1 MVNQNKVWI
10 PNGTEAVFADYSNQD
25 VEEYR
30 GNPFIEAL
38 PPIFSKEQ
46 AIDKLAHYPTFDR
59 AERNLES
66 HIRLHLIQRLF
77 QYYQPTFH
85 TLDLESRVSRMI
97 RMGYVHRNPLTPDF
111 VKSLKENY
119 QYIKKGIVNIPGS
132 ISNKNT
138 SSAMTI
144 LGPSGL
150 GKSRMINVILSTMPQ
165 VIVHSRFKGSD
176 FNMYQLTWLKIDC
189 SFDGNIK
196 GICIDA
202 FRSIDSKL
210 GTNYY
215 KKFGS
220 ARQPIA
226 SMQPAL
232 AQMLQV
238 HGVGL
243 LVIDEVQSLSVAKS
257 GGAEKVMNFFHYL
270 TNLGIP
276 ILLIGTPKALPYL
289 RGDFRQA
296 RRGSN
301 QGDLIL
307 KRMQRDLNWDLIIEG
322 MWDYQWVQ
330 KPTPLTEELNE
341 TLYLQSGGITD
352 IAIKLFFMAQVRAI
366 SSGKE
371 EITPELI
378 KKVAKEN
385 LQLIQPMIKAI
396 NSGDIKAISRYED
409 ITPIDIEGFMNQ
421 ESNSVAMTQKIKE
434 LQQAKKKQEKG
445 LKESIKEQAILNLIE
460 LDVEPR
466 KAKKFVESVIKQ
478 YGQGLDVK
486 GVVKE
491 AFKLSIEDDDN
502 PLPNKKA
509 TKIELQNKHDLR
521 VIVSEGKTTGLSAH
535 EALKEKGIIKVIEDD
550 SFRVG

>member
-1 MVNQNKVWI
+1 MANQNKVLI
-10 PNGTEAVFADYSNQD
+10 PNGTEAVFAEYTDQE
-25 VEEYR
+25 VEEYK

-46 AIDKLAHYPTFDR
+46 AIDKLAHYPTFDK
-59 AERNLES
+59 AERNLDS

-85 TLDLESRVSRMI
+85 TLDLESRISRMI
-97 RMGYVHRNPLTPDF
+97 RMGYVHRNPIKPEFT
-111 VKSLKENY
+111 KSLKGNY
-119 QYIKKGIVNIPGS
+119 RYIKNGIVDMTEN

-150 GKSRMINVILSTMPQ
+150 GKSRMVNVILSTMPQ
-165 VIVHSRFKGSD
+165 VVVHSRYENYD
-176 FNMYQLTWLKIDC
+176 LNMYQLTWLKIDC

-210 GTNYY
+210 GTSYY
-215 KKFGS
+215 KKFDS
-220 ARQPIA
+220 ARQSIA

-232 AQMLQV
+232 AQVLQV

-270 TNLGIP
+270 ANMGIP

-296 RRGSN
+296 RRGSS
-301 QGDLIL
+301 QGDLIM
-307 KRMQRDLNWDLIIEG
+307 KRMEKDLNWELIIEG
-322 MWDYQWVQ
+322 MWDYQWVR
-330 KPTPLTEELNE
+330 KPNSLTEELNE
-341 TLYLQSGGITD
+341 SLYLQSGGITD
-352 IAIKLFFMAQVRAI
+352 IAIKLFFMTQVRAI

-378 KKVAKEN
+378 NKVAKEN

-396 NSGDIKAISRYED
+396 NSGDIKAVSRYED

-434 LQQAKKKQEKG
+434 LQQAKKKQKKGEK
-445 LKESIKEQAILNLIE
+445 ENIREHAILNLIA
-460 LDVEPR
+460 LDVKPR
-466 KAKKFVESVIKQ
+466 KATKFVETVIKQ
-478 YGQGLDVK
+478 YGQDLA
-486 GVVKE
+486 VKE
-491 AFKLSIEDDDN
+491 IVKKAYKLSVIEEDS
-502 PLPNKKA
+502 PPPSKKP
-509 TKIELQNKHDLR
+509 KKMELQNKHDLR
-521 VIVSEGKTTGLSAH
+521 VIVSEGKTAGLSAH
-535 EALKEKGIIKVIEDD
+535 EALKEKGIIKIIEDD
-550 SFRVG
+550 SFSLG

>member
-1 MVNQNKVWI
+1 MANQNKLLI
-10 PNGTEAVFADYSNQD
+10 PNGTEAVFAEYTDQE
-25 VEEYR
+25 VEEYK

-59 AERNLES
+59 AERNLDS

-97 RMGYVHRNPLTPDF
+97 RMGYVHRNPLKPEF
-111 VKSLKENY
+111 INVLKGNY
-119 QYIKKGIVNIPGS
+119 QYIKNGIVDMSES

-165 VIVHSRFKGSD
+165 VVVHSRYKNSD

-270 TNLGIP
+270 ANVGIP

-296 RRGSN
+296 RRGSS
-301 QGDLIL
+301 QGDLIM
-307 KRMQRDLNWDLIIEG
+307 KRMEKDLNWDLIIEG
-322 MWDYQWVQ
+322 MWDYQWVR
-330 KPTPLTEELNE
+330 KPTLLTEELNE
-341 TLYLQSGGITD
+341 SLYLQSGGITD
-352 IAIKLFFMAQVRAI
+352 IAIKLFFMTQVRAI

-371 EITPELI
+371 ELTPALI
-378 KKVAKEN
+378 NKVAKEN

-409 ITPIDIEGFMNQ
+409 ITPIDIEGFISQ

-445 LKESIKEQAILNLIE
+445 WKENIREQAILNLIE

-466 KAKKFVESVIKQ
+466 KAKKFVESVIIQ

-486 GVVKE
+486 EIVKE
-491 AFKLSIEDDDN
+491 SFKLSIIEEDN
-502 PLPNKKA
+502 PPPSKKSK
-509 TKIELQNKHDLR
+509 KIELQNKHDLR
-521 VIVSEGKTTGLSAH
+521 VIVSEGKTVGLSAH
-535 EALKEKGIIKVIEDD
+535 EVLKEKGIIKVIEDD
-550 SFRVG
+550 SFSVG

>member
-1 MVNQNKVWI
+1 MAYQNKVWI
-10 PNGTEAVFADYSNQD
+10 PNGTEAVFAEYSDQD
-25 VEEYR
+25 VDEYKE
-30 GNPFIEAL
+30 NPFIEAL

-46 AIDKLAHYPTFDR
+46 AIDKLAYYPKFDK
-59 AERNLES
+59 AERNLDS
-66 HIRLHLIQRLF
+66 HIRLHIVQRLF
-77 QYYQPTFH
+77 QYYQPTFY

-97 RMGYVHRNPLTPDF
+97 RMGYVHRNPMKPEF
-111 VKSLKENY
+111 IKALKENH
-119 QYIKKGIVNIPGS
+119 QYIKNGIVDMSEN

-150 GKSRMINVILSTMPQ
+150 GKSRMINVILSTVPQ
-165 VIVHSRFKGSD
+165 VIVHSRYKNSD
-176 FNMYQLTWLKIDC
+176 FNMYQLTWLKVDC

-202 FRSIDSKL
+202 FRSIDSTL

-270 TNLGIP
+270 ANMGIP

-296 RRGSN
+296 RRGSS
-301 QGDLIL
+301 QGDLIMN
-307 KRMQRDLNWDLIIEG
+307 RMEKDLNWNLIIEG
-322 MWDYQWVQ
+322 MWDYQWVR

-341 TLYLQSGGITD
+341 LLYMQSGGITD
-352 IAIKLFFMAQVRAI
+352 IAVKLFFMAQVRAI
-366 SSGKE
+366 SSSKE
-371 EITPELI
+371 EITPALI
-378 KKVAKEN
+378 KKVAKDN

-396 NSGDIKAISRYED
+396 NSGDIRAISRYED
-409 ITPIDIEGFMNQ
+409 ITPINIEDFMSR
-421 ESNSVAMTQKIKE
+421 ESNSMAMTQKIRE
-434 LQQAKKKQEKG
+434 IQQAKKKQDEVRKADMR
-445 LKESIKEQAILNLIE
+445 EQAIINLIE

-466 KAKKFVESVIKQ
+466 KAKKYVETTIKQ
-478 YGQGLDVK
+478 FGQGLDIK
-486 GVVKE
+486 GVTKE
-491 AFKLSIEDDDN
+491 AFKLSLKEDEN
-502 PLPNKKA
+502 PLLNKE
-509 TKIELQNKHDLR
+509 TEKIELQNKHDLR
-521 VIVSEGKTTGLSAH
+521 VIISEGETAGLSAY
-535 EALKEKGIIKVIEDD
+535 ETLKVKGIIKVIADD
-550 SFRVG
+550 SFSVG